1 MAANGEERRTKEMDF
16 ECAILLVAICGAGFL
31 QLLRQVRE
39 DSLDFLK
46 KSNNLS

>member
-1 MAANGEERRTKEMDF
+1 MDF

-31 QLLRQVRE
+31 QLLRLVRE
-39 DSLDFLK
+39 EDLDFSE